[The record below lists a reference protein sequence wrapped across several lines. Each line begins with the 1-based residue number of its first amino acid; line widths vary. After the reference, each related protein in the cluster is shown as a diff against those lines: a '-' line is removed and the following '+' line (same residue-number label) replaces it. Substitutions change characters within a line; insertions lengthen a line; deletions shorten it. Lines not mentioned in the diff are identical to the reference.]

1 MFTPRQDSETVIHE
15 IVGDVCEGF
24 LIEQE
29 QDANEV
35 GVFYIFT
42 NNHRLRGFVDAW
54 LLFLS
59 EYEGKSLPEEAL
71 AERRFVPLEERY
83 PIRGVKVTKA
93 EFRDAT
99 LTIRFGE
106 CVEVV
111 IQCTDDDRSLI
122 EIQPLN

>member
-1 MFTPRQDSETVIHE
+1 MFTPRQDSETVVHE

-35 GVFYIFT
+35 GVFYIIT
-42 NNHRLRGFVDAW
+42 NNHQLRGFVDAW

-59 EYEGKSLPEEAL
+59 ECEDKNLADNEL
-71 AERRFVPLEERY
+71 AERRFLPLEERY

-99 LTIRFGE
+99 LIIRFGE
-106 CVEVV
+106 CVEVT
-111 IQCTDDDRSLI
+111 IQCTEDDRSLI
-122 EIQPLN
+122 EIQRLN